1 MMKPSFSHTVSSL
14 TMAALIISQGV
25 PSAAFAQE
33 QPVAS
38 VSNPVVQQVG
48 DEAETAAPL
57 AVEEAVPA
65 PIEETEAERKARV
78 KAEEKALKQAAKEE
92 KKRLAAEE
100 KARKKAE
107 KKKNGGNGG
116 IGGKVLACAAGAG
129 AGVVLGRI
137 FGAKKSSLVGSAV
150 AGCVAG
156 LAFAALTKKDN
167 EKLNTY
173 VQDDFLVHDDNCTSG
188 STWVA
193 PESQTSVALSC
204 GEPTYQTADHTFYME
219 EDVAFDES
227 NFQAAE
233 VAKYS
238 TTSLRLRSSP
248 TTTEGDNIIDG
259 FAAGDKLLTY
269 GTTSDGKW
277 TYVVERLP
285 DEGYELL
292 GYASTAYLSEK
303 PPRPASRSH
312 NYAKLQPV
320 AKKSNRAAVQRASA
334 PNYAD
339 ARPAKKV
346 TASANT
352 RCKTVNVTVGQETK
366 NQSSC
371 GGARLAMNTPVKREG
386 RNV

>member
-1 MMKPSFSHTVSSL
+1 M
-14 TMAALIISQGV
+14 
-25 PSAAFAQE
+25 
-33 QPVAS
+33 
-38 VSNPVVQQVG
+38 
-48 DEAETAAPL
+48 
-57 AVEEAVPA
+57 
-65 PIEETEAERKARV
+65 
-78 KAEEKALKQAAKEE
+78 
-92 KKRLAAEE
+92 
-100 KARKKAE
+100 
-107 KKKNGGNGG
+107 
-116 IGGKVLACAAGAG
+116 LACAAGAG